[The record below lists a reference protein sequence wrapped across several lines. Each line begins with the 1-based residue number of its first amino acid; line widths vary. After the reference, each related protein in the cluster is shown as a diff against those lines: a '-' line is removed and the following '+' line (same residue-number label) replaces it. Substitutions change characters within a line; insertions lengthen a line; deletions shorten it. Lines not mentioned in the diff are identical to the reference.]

1 MKHKTSI
8 GPTLQAILAAGLF
21 GASAPLSK
29 LLLVDIS
36 PVMMAGLLYLGS
48 GIMALL
54 ASRLRGWIQPEA
66 AEARLSHADLPW
78 LLAALLTGGVAAPI
92 LLMIGLVGTPGA
104 TASLLLNFESVATTL
119 IAAWIFREAIGRRLW
134 IALAI
139 ITFASILLSWRPA
152 DAWGFSWLAAAIIG
166 ACLLWGLD
174 NNFTRHISA
183 RDPLAIVAIKG
194 LGAGSF
200 SFILSLVLGE
210 SLPALPTALTAM
222 LVGAFCYG
230 ASIALF
236 VLAMRGLGAA
246 RTGTLFASA
255 PFIGALLSLLILRET
270 PGLSFY
276 LATPLMLIGV
286 IVLLVEDHAHLHTH
300 EILVHEHA
308 HIHDA
313 HHSHGHGARHRH
325 NHPHQHEAFTHSH
338 DHAPDLHHRHKH
350 SDRK

>member
-1 MKHKTSI
+1 MIQKNSI

-29 LLLVDIS
+29 LLLVDIQ

-48 GIMALL
+48 GIAALL
-54 ASRLRGWIQPEA
+54 ASRLRGWILPKD
-66 AEARLSHADLPW
+66 AEARLSRADLPW

-92 LLMIGLVGTPGA
+92 LLMVGLAGTSGA
-104 TASLLLNFESVATTL
+104 TASLLLNFESVSTTL
-119 IAAWIFREAIGRRLW
+119 IAALIFREAIGNRLW
-134 IALAI
+134 IALAL
-139 ITFASILLSWRPA
+139 ITLASILLSWHPA
-152 DAWGFSWLAAAIIG
+152 DAWGFSWLAVAVLG

-194 LGAGSF
+194 LGAGTF
-200 SFILSLVLGE
+200 SFVLSLVLGE
-210 SLPALPTALTAM
+210 SFPALPIALTAM
-222 LVGAFCYG
+222 LVGAVCYG
-230 ASIALF
+230 VSIALF

-276 LATPLMLIGV
+276 LATPLMLVGV

-300 EILVHEHA
+300 EFLEHEHA
-308 HIHDA
+308 HVHDA
-313 HHSHGHGARHRH
+313 HHPHSHGVIHHH
-325 NHPHQHEAFTHSH
+325 NHPHRHETNTHSH
-338 DHAPDLHHRHKH
+338 NHAPDLHHRHKH
-350 SDRK
+350 H